1 MAHKTEERAC
11 FLFVGTIIIEAAKKM
26 APSRSH
32 LAIPNE
38 DVLAEFGLTSQDFER
53 MGHTPLKPKGSDQ

>member
-1 MAHKTEERAC
+1 
-11 FLFVGTIIIEAAKKM
+11 M